1 MCVQL
6 YINHLLIFAAN
17 CSQKLLFSNE
27 STNASNTTINMTS
40 VYDMYTLLS
49 PQMNNTPAPAPVA
62 VPAHVAVPA
71 PAPAPVVVP
80 APAPAPAVYMEESVQ
95 GANLTN
101 LSSVVNVVDI
111 IDAVFNATN
120 TTNTMNTMNTTNT
133 AVPKIRVFAYIFT
146 PFAILLSIWCFT
158 MIARAKCVVAR
169 ESKSSYTPPACIP
182 PCTNARIEPNIV

>member
-62 VPAHVAVPA
+62 VPAPIAVPA

-80 APAPAPAVYMEESVQ
+80 APAPAPAPALAVYIEESVQ

-101 LSSVVNVVDI
+101 LSSVVDIVDI
-111 IDAVFNATN
+111 FDAVFNATN
-120 TTNTMNTMNTTNT
+120 TTNTMNT

>member
-1 MCVQL
+1 
-6 YINHLLIFAAN
+6 
-17 CSQKLLFSNE
+17 
-27 STNASNTTINMTS
+27 
-40 VYDMYTLLS
+40 MYTLLS

-62 VPAHVAVPA
+62 VPA
-71 PAPAPVVVP
+71 PVVVP
-80 APAPAPAVYMEESVQ
+80 APAPAPAVYVEESVQ

-101 LSSVVNVVDI
+101 LSSVVDIVDI
-111 IDAVFNATN
+111 FDAVFNATN
-120 TTNTMNTMNTTNT
+120 TTNTMNT
-133 AVPKIRVFAYIFT
+133 AVPKFRVFAYIFT